1 MDLSWITDRIAVGGG
16 IWNAANMA
24 ELAAL
29 GITHIVNMQIEF
41 DERSLA
47 QPHGIEVLWNPVDDD
62 FLPKPPDVF
71 QRGVRFAQDALADSN
86 ARLYVHCA
94 AGVHRGPTMALAI
107 LCAQGYEIEQA
118 KRLIQEKRY
127 VVDWAE
133 VYVKSVED
141 FLKSYASASP
151 SR

>member
-16 IWNAANMA
+16 IWNAGNMA

-29 GITHIVNMQIEF
+29 GITHIINMQIEF

-47 QPHGIEVLWNPVDDD
+47 VPHNIEVLWNPVDDD

-107 LCAQGYEIEQA
+107 LCAQGYDLEEA

-133 VYVKSVED
+133 VYVKSVEE

>member
-1 MDLSWITDRIAVGGG
+1 MDLTWITDRIAVGGG

-29 GITHIVNMQIEF
+29 GVTHIVNMQIEF
-41 DERSLA
+41 DERALA
-47 QPHGIEVLWNPVDDD
+47 APHNIEVLWNPVDDD

-71 QRGVRFAQDALADSN
+71 QRGVRFAQDALASN
-86 ARLYVHCA
+86 GSRLYVHCA

-107 LCAQGYEIEQA
+107 LCAQGYDIEAA

-141 FLKSYASASP
+141 FLKSYASVNAGS
-151 SR
+151 

>member
-1 MDLSWITDRIAVGGG
+1 MDLTWITDRIAVGGG

-29 GITHIVNMQIEF
+29 GVTHIVNMQIEF
-41 DERSLA
+41 DERALA
-47 QPHGIEVLWNPVDDD
+47 APHNIEVLWNPVDDD

-71 QRGVRFAQDALADSN
+71 QRGVRFAQDALSSN
-86 ARLYVHCA
+86 GSRLYVHCA

-107 LCAQGYEIEQA
+107 LCAQGYDIEEA

-141 FLKSYASASP
+141 FLKSYVSVNARS
-151 SR
+151 